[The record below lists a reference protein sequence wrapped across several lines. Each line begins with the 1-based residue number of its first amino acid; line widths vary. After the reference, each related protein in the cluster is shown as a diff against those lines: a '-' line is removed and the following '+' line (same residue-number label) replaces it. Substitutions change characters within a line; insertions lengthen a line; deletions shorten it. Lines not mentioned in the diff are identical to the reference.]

1 VTGAPT
7 FDDTA
12 FTADANHTGAALRL
26 NTATKTGLTVS
37 TCSAGETAMFIIHRD
52 TDTAGDTLDQDVRL
66 ISVSFTLRRSVS

>member
-1 VTGAPT
+1 V
-7 FDDTA
+7 
-12 FTADANHTGAALRL
+12 LRL

-66 ISVSFTLRRSVS
+66 VSITFTLRRSVS